1 MSCALQNNVNV
12 SRTLLNKANMSM
24 LINDAN
30 NDNKTMLNNA
40 DISRTLLNKANKSM
54 LINDANNDNKTML
67 NNADISRTLLN
78 NANMSRHLLNS
89 NNDNNIMLNNADMSR
104 PLVNNANNDN
114 ETMLKRLLPS
124 VNQKSTTR
132 GGLGGVSSPVIFS
145 IDGEG
150 MRLDKFWGHSS
161 QSEDSSRR

>member
-30 NDNKTMLNNA
+30 NDNK
-40 DISRTLLNKANKSM
+40 
-54 LINDANNDNKTML
+54 
-67 NNADISRTLLN
+67 
-78 NANMSRHLLNS
+78 
-89 NNDNNIMLNNADMSR
+89 IMLNNADMSR

-132 GGLGGVSSPVIFS
+132 GGVRGRIQSRHF
-145 IDGEG
+145 
-150 MRLDKFWGHSS
+150 LD
-161 QSEDSSRR
+161 